1 MKKRNKN
8 KKQVPAY
15 AFGIKQIGNA
25 MGNYSGVASMVGA
38 GLAGATEEGSA
49 ANIAGGALSG
59 AASGASAGMAFGPIG
74 AVAGGVLGLGG
85 SLVKGLFQKKKIEE
99 QKRRREQS
107 ERTQLGMNNAA
118 NLASEYW
125 DDNEQAYTFENGGIL
140 PDLAYL
146 DNDEVVRNDYGD
158 ILQVPN
164 TKVGTDNHLVDASS
178 LDAVLSDKIK
188 RSSTGRTFAQEGKK
202 LVSMSKPSKGK
213 DVFAQNTDRL
223 NKINANNA
231 FNNLLEEQEMI
242 KAKKGIRP
250 KTKGIPAYEDGK
262 NGKIKIRAGIWNPEE
277 YEISNPFSNIFDRK
291 GLNTDNASVE
301 TNTRAGIYN
310 PEKLKYNPNTAV
322 NAINSLGSPTTG
334 AWFTPTIES
343 KSTNN
348 YVDGITGETIPVF
361 EGIDAGSI
369 EVDDN
374 VTLSPIDIKSK
385 ATGNVRRPGPAPVP
399 DMQELVDRDYY
410 GADTPLTASMP
421 KLNAKGKMAKDELST
436 KLTPIANKVN
446 PNTGKPKSKFNLP
459 DINSS
464 LLELAPTMYNFM
476 QGLRG
481 PETESTVLNPYAGAV
496 NRAMSK
502 RRLNI
507 APTLAANRRSR
518 AIANYNASNLNTSTG
533 ANLATRTQMAASE
546 YANNADLYAARD
558 NANNAYLGEY
568 ANMMNNLG
576 QQYVQNQV
584 MTNDLNARNRAAARN
599 YSGTA
604 ASQIGQWSQTREQ
617 MRNMMNRDEMMLP
630 FLGQYLRAGFA
641 NPMVDTFI
649 NKANRR
655 YGK

>member
-25 MGNYSGVASMVGA
+25 MGNYSGIASMVGA

-59 AASGASAGMAFGPIG
+59 AAGGASAGMAFGPIG

-85 SLVKGLFQKKKIEE
+85 SLVKGIFQKKKIEE

-118 NLASEYW
+118 NLSSEYW
-125 DDNEQAYTFENGGIL
+125 EDNAQAYTFENGGIL

-146 DNDEVVRNDYGD
+146 DNNEVVRNDYGD
-158 ILQVPN
+158 IMQVPN
-164 TKVGTDNHLVDASS
+164 TASGTDNHLVDASS

-188 RSSTGRTFAQEGKK
+188 RPSTGKTFAKEGKK
-202 LVSMSKPSKGK
+202 LVNMTKPSKGK
-213 DVFAQNTDRL
+213 DIFAQNTDRL
-223 NKINANNA
+223 NRMNANAA
-231 FNNLLEEQEMI
+231 FNNLLEEQEMV
-242 KAKKGIRP
+242 KSKRGIRP
-250 KTKGIPAYEDGK
+250 KTKGIPAYEDG
-262 NGKIKIRAGIWNPEE
+262 GKRSGIAKWMMDNWNAAQTGTALADEKKMAAQ
-277 YEISNPFSNIFDRK
+277 NI
-291 GLNTDNASVE
+291 LNKVNSDDTSTPSSSSFNQSIANSVMR
-301 TNTRAGIYN
+301 N
-310 PEKLKYNPNTAV
+310 
-322 NAINSLGSPTTG
+322 LGSPTTG
-334 AWFTPTIES
+334 AWFVP
-343 KSTNN
+343 STKD
-348 YVDGITGETIPVF
+348 YSDVDGITGETIPLRPI
-361 EGIDAGSI
+361 EQQNIDDYNAPDVNI
-369 EVDDN
+369 PAPVP
-374 VTLSPIDIKSK
+374 VRPIGKSAK
-385 ATGNVRRPGPAPVP
+385 SSKPGPAPVP
-399 DMQELVDRDYY
+399 DMQALVDRDYY
-410 GADTPLTASMP
+410 GGDTPLTASMP
-421 KLNAKGKMAKDELST
+421 KLNTKGKMAKDELNT
-436 KLTPIANKVN
+436 KLTPIANKAN
-446 PNTGKPKSKFNLP
+446 PNVGKPKSGFNLP

-518 AIANYNASNLNTSTG
+518 AIANYNASNLNAGTG
-533 ANLATRTQMAASE
+533 ANLAARTQMAASE
-546 YANNADLYAARD
+546 YASNADLYAARD

-617 MRNMMNRDEMMLP
+617 MRNMRNRDEMLLP
-630 FLGQYLRAGFA
+630 FLGQHLSAGFTTDIM
-641 NPMVDTFI
+641 NDFY
-649 NKANRR
+649 RR
-655 YGK
+655 YYGK